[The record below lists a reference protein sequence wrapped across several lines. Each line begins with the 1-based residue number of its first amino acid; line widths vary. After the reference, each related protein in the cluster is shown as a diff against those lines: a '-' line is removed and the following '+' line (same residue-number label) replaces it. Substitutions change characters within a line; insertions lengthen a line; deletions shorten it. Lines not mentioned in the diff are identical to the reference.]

1 MFSIIRKHLTPSTA
15 IAIVALVFAITGGA
29 FAATGG
35 SSNGGK
41 SASATAS
48 ATPLASAAK
57 SKAKPKA
64 GPRGLA
70 GPAGKTGAT
79 GPAGPAGPAGAA
91 GAKGETGA
99 AGGQGPQGPQGP
111 QGEKGET
118 GKEGTPGKPGKNGT
132 FGDEPLPA
140 GKTLTGVYAA
150 SGSAEGAYPN
160 GLVSTG
166 VSFALPV
173 AVEPAVH
180 YFKVG
185 ETPLSGSG
193 CKGSVAEP
201 GAEEGNLCV
210 FAEVEANVGSVGTEL
225 KASNTSTI
233 GADIAGPAAA
243 KGLVAIAGTW
253 AVTAG

>member
-1 MFSIIRKHLTPSTA
+1 MFSAIRKHLTPSTA

-35 SSNGGK
+35 SGNGGK
-41 SASATAS
+41 GASAS

-64 GPRGLA
+64 GARGPA

-91 GAKGETGA
+91 GAKGENGA

-150 SGSAEGAYPN
+150 SGSAEGKFPE

-173 AVEPAVH
+173 PGEPVVH
-180 YFKVG
+180 YIKAG
-185 ETPLSGSG
+185 ETTLPEG
-193 CKGSVAEP
+193 CKGTVSEP

-210 FAEVEANVGSVGTEL
+210 FSQSEVNTASVGATL
-225 KASNTSTI
+225 SGSPTLGTI
-233 GADIAGPAAA
+233 GAKVTGTPAA
-243 KGLVAIAGTW
+243 KGLVVIGGTW